1 MKSVTPPD
9 EMMATVPLSE
19 ARSRFSALY
28 DEAVDAGRPVRIHRR
43 GDADAVLLARDQ
55 LRDLVG
61 AYVSH
66 VHVIPEEETGGY
78 TLWIDELNIGEYGE
92 TLPMAGD
99 SLLIAVRAYVRDYLE
114 RYTFYR
120 HFRDKAAQYPYILRL
135 SLAQDDEDLQH
146 LLFTPMMAPPHA
158 EKA

>member
-1 MKSVTPPD
+1 MI
-9 EMMATVPLSE
+9 ATIPLSE

-28 DEAVDAGRPVRIHRR
+28 GEAVDAGRPVRIHRR

-61 AYVSH
+61 AYLSH

-78 TLWIDELNIGEYGE
+78 TLWVDELTIGEYGE
-92 TLPMAGD
+92 TLPAARD
-99 SLLIAVRAYVRDYLE
+99 ALLAAVRGYVRDYLD

-135 SLAQDDEDLQH
+135 SLAEDDTELKH
-146 LLFTPMMAPPHA
+146 LLFAPMASPPHA
-158 EKA
+158 EKR

>member
-1 MKSVTPPD
+1 
-9 EMMATVPLSE
+9 MALHDGMIATIPLSE

-28 DEAVDAGRPVRIHRR
+28 DAAVDAGRPVRIHRR

-61 AYVSH
+61 MYVSH

-78 TLWIDELNIGEYGE
+78 TLWIDELNIGEHGE
-92 TLPMAGD
+92 TLPMARD
-99 SLLIAVRAYVRDYLE
+99 ALLATVRGYVRDYLE
-114 RYTFYR
+114 QYTFYR
-120 HFRDKAAQYPYILRL
+120 HFRDKAAQYPYVLRL
-135 SLAQDDEDLQH
+135 SLAQDDAELKQ
-146 LLFTPMMAPPHA
+146 LLFAPMMTSLQA